1 MKAKILTDSNSLL
14 TMFRLGAIEGE
25 LVSTNNFEKV
35 FDKSI
40 SDDNLAIL
48 IITRSVYQ
56 KNSNKID
63 NFRKDNSMPL
73 IVTIDGWKD
82 KIC

>member
-25 LVSTNNFEKV
+25 LVSINNFEKV

-40 SDDNLAIL
+40 DDENLAIL

-56 KNSNKID
+56 KNSFKID

-73 IVTIDGWKD
+73 IVTIDG
-82 KIC
+82 

>member
-40 SDDNLAIL
+40 DDENLAIL
-48 IITRSVYQ
+48 IVTRSVYQ
-56 KNSNKID
+56 KILSKLIILGKII
-63 NFRKDNSMPL
+63 PCL
-73 IVTIDGWKD
+73 
-82 KIC
+82 

>member
-25 LVSTNNFEKV
+25 LVSPSNFEMT

-40 SDDNLAIL
+40 SDENLAIL
-48 IITRSVYQ
+48 IITKSVYQ
-56 KNSNKID
+56 KNSIKID

-73 IVTIDGWKD
+73 VVIIDG
-82 KIC
+82 